1 MQLQWIYTE
10 LSNSDSNLSCVSLL
24 YLKAL
29 VSQHF
34 WLVTLITGCLRS
46 LRVIFHLRFLH
57 LNSFESPG
65 EIKKSTAPPVCWSS
79 KLVAISRL
87 TKFISK
93 ECFVLKKK
101 SEWTILKWLQASGHK
116 QNNSHQ
122 TAWKKW
128 KHSRGSAISLCA
140 ECYFQ

>member
-34 WLVTLITGCLRS
+34 WLVTLIVGCLRS

-101 SEWTILKWLQASGHK
+101 VNEQYLNDCRRVDMVLYK

-122 TAWKKW
+122 TA
-128 KHSRGSAISLCA
+128 
-140 ECYFQ
+140 